1 MPNAH
6 DTLIGQVPA
15 HLIQSAHLQLTD
27 YDGRVAEFNVAA
39 WLHLPGQAG
48 SLVSLQVRYR
58 DGEQI
63 RSINLDHAKVGAQDR
78 ILLSGIARLPVTQR
92 IEEMQIRLRSAQ
104 ALGGEVKIEELF
116 VQAVEPTIA
125 QARANQ
131 ANA

>member
-58 DGEQI
+58 DGDQL
-63 RSINLDHAKVGAQDR
+63 RSINLDHAKVGVQDR

-92 IEEMQIRLRSAQ
+92 IDDMQIRLRSAQ
-104 ALGGEVKIEELF
+104 SQVEVKVEELF
-116 VQAVEPTIA
+116 VQAAEPTIA
-125 QARANQ
+125 QTRANQ

>member
-63 RSINLDHAKVGAQDR
+63 RSVNLDHAKVGAQDR
-78 ILLSGIARLPVTQR
+78 ILLSGIARLPVAQR
-92 IEEMQIRLRSAQ
+92 IEQMQIRLRSAQ
-104 ALGGEVKIEELF
+104 PQVEVKVEELF

-125 QARANQ
+125 QTMAGQ

>member
-1 MPNAH
+1 MPNVH

-58 DGEQI
+58 DGDQL
-63 RSINLDHAKVGAQDR
+63 RSINLDHAKVGVQDR

-92 IEEMQIRLRSAQ
+92 IEDMQIRLRSAQ
-104 ALGGEVKIEELF
+104 AQIELKVEELF
-116 VQAVEPTIA
+116 VQAAEPTIA
-125 QARANQ
+125 KTRANQ

>member
-27 YDGRVAEFNVAA
+27 YDGRVAEFNIAA
-39 WLHLPGQAG
+39 WLHVPGQAG
-48 SLVSLQVRYR
+48 SLVSLQVHYR
-58 DGEQI
+58 DGVQI

-92 IEEMQIRLRSAQ
+92 IEDMQIRLRSAQ
-104 ALGGEVKIEELF
+104 PQVDVKVEELF

-125 QARANQ
+125 QTLAGQ

>member
-27 YDGRVAEFNVAA
+27 YDGRVAEFNIAA

-63 RSINLDHAKVGAQDR
+63 RSVNLDHAKVGAQDR
-78 ILLSGIARLPVTQR
+78 LLLSGIARLPVAQR
-92 IEEMQIRLRSAQ
+92 IEDMQIRLRSAQ
-104 ALGGEVKIEELF
+104 PQVEVKVEELF

-125 QARANQ
+125 QTLAGQ

>member
-15 HLIQSAHLQLTD
+15 HLIQSAQLQLTE

-58 DGEQI
+58 DGNQL
-63 RSINLDHAKVGAQDR
+63 RSINLDHAKVGVQDR

-92 IEEMQIRLRSAQ
+92 IEDMQIRLRSAQ
-104 ALGGEVKIEELF
+104 SQVEVKVEELF
-116 VQAVEPTIA
+116 VQAAEPTIA
-125 QARANQ
+125 QTRASQ

>member
-6 DTLIGQVPA
+6 DTLIGHVPA

-63 RSINLDHAKVGAQDR
+63 RSVNLDHAKVGAQDR
-78 ILLSGIARLPVTQR
+78 ILLSGIARLPVAQR
-92 IEEMQIRLRSAQ
+92 IEDMQIRLRSAQ
-104 ALGGEVKIEELF
+104 PQVEVKVEELF

-125 QARANQ
+125 QTLAGQ

>member
-1 MPNAH
+1 MPNVH

-58 DGEQI
+58 DGDQL
-63 RSINLDHAKVGAQDR
+63 RSINLDHAKVGVQDR

-92 IEEMQIRLRSAQ
+92 IEDMQIRLRSAQ
-104 ALGGEVKIEELF
+104 AQIELKVEELF
-116 VQAVEPTIA
+116 VQAAEPTIA
-125 QARANQ
+125 QTRANQ

>member
-58 DGEQI
+58 DSEQI
-63 RSINLDHAKVGAQDR
+63 RSVNLDHAKVGAQDR
-78 ILLSGIARLPVTQR
+78 ILLSGIARLPVAQR
-92 IEEMQIRLRSAQ
+92 IEQMQIRLRSAQ
-104 ALGGEVKIEELF
+104 PQVEVKVEELF

-125 QARANQ
+125 QTMAGQ

>member
-48 SLVSLQVRYR
+48 SLVSLQVRYH
-58 DGEQI
+58 DGDQL
-63 RSINLDHAKVGAQDR
+63 RSINLDHAKVGVQGR

-92 IEEMQIRLRSAQ
+92 IEDMQIRLRSAQ
-104 ALGGEVKIEELF
+104 SQVEVKVEELF
-116 VQAVEPTIA
+116 VQAAEPTIA
-125 QARANQ
+125 QTRANQ

>member
-48 SLVSLQVRYR
+48 SLVSLQIRYR
-58 DGEQI
+58 DGDQL
-63 RSINLDHAKVGAQDR
+63 RSINLDHAKVGVQDR
-78 ILLSGIARLPVTQR
+78 ILLSGVARLPVTQR
-92 IEEMQIRLRSAQ
+92 IEDMQIRLRSAQ
-104 ALGGEVKIEELF
+104 SQVEVKVEELF
-116 VQAVEPTIA
+116 VQAAEPTIA
-125 QARANQ
+125 QTRANQ

>member
-39 WLHLPGQAG
+39 WLHLPDQAG

-63 RSINLDHAKVGAQDR
+63 RSVNLDHAKVGAQDR
-78 ILLSGIARLPVTQR
+78 LLLSGIARLPVAQR
-92 IEEMQIRLRSAQ
+92 IEDMQIRLRSAQ
-104 ALGGEVKIEELF
+104 PQVEVKVEELF

-125 QARANQ
+125 QTLAGQ

>member
-6 DTLIGQVPA
+6 DTLIGQVP
-15 HLIQSAHLQLTD
+15 AHLQLTD

-63 RSINLDHAKVGAQDR
+63 RSVNLDHAKVGAQDR
-78 ILLSGIARLPVTQR
+78 ILLSGIARLPVAQR
-92 IEEMQIRLRSAQ
+92 IEQMQIRLRSAQ
-104 ALGGEVKIEELF
+104 PQVEVKVEELF

-125 QARANQ
+125 QTMAGQ

>member
-63 RSINLDHAKVGAQDR
+63 RSVNLDHAKVGAQDR
-78 ILLSGIARLPVTQR
+78 ILLSGIARLPVAQR
-92 IEEMQIRLRSAQ
+92 IEDMQIRLRSAHLQ
-104 ALGGEVKIEELF
+104 VDVKVEELF
-116 VQAVEPTIA
+116 VQAVEATIA
-125 QARANQ
+125 QTLVGQ

>member
-58 DGEQI
+58 DGDQL
-63 RSINLDHAKVGAQDR
+63 RSINLDHAKVGVQGR

-92 IEEMQIRLRSAQ
+92 IEDMQIRLRSAQ
-104 ALGGEVKIEELF
+104 SQVEVKVEELF
-116 VQAVEPTIA
+116 VQAAEPTIA
-125 QARANQ
+125 QTRANQ

>member
-15 HLIQSAHLQLTD
+15 HLIQSAHPQLTD

-58 DGEQI
+58 DGDQL
-63 RSINLDHAKVGAQDR
+63 RSINLDHAKVGVQDR
-78 ILLSGIARLPVTQR
+78 ILLSGIARLPVAQR
-92 IEEMQIRLRSAQ
+92 IEDMQIRLRSAQ
-104 ALGGEVKIEELF
+104 SQVEVKVEELF
-116 VQAVEPTIA
+116 VQPAEPTIT
-125 QARANQ
+125 QTRASQ

>member
-6 DTLIGQVPA
+6 DTLIGQVPT

-27 YDGRVAEFNVAA
+27 YDGRVAEFNIAA

-63 RSINLDHAKVGAQDR
+63 RSVNLDHAKVGAQDR
-78 ILLSGIARLPVTQR
+78 LLLSGIARLPVAQR
-92 IEEMQIRLRSAQ
+92 IEDMQIRLRSAQ
-104 ALGGEVKIEELF
+104 PQVEVKVEELF

-125 QARANQ
+125 QTLAGQ

>member
-58 DGEQI
+58 DGNQL
-63 RSINLDHAKVGAQDR
+63 RSINLDHAKVGVQDR

-92 IEEMQIRLRSAQ
+92 IEDMQIRLRSAQ
-104 ALGGEVKIEELF
+104 SQVEVKVEELF
-116 VQAVEPTIA
+116 VQAAEPTIA
-125 QARANQ
+125 QTRANQ

>member
-63 RSINLDHAKVGAQDR
+63 RSVNLDHAKVGAQDR
-78 ILLSGIARLPVTQR
+78 LLLSGIARLPVAQR
-92 IEEMQIRLRSAQ
+92 IEDMQIRLRSAQ
-104 ALGGEVKIEELF
+104 QQVEVKVEELF
-116 VQAVEPTIA
+116 VQAVEPTVA
-125 QARANQ
+125 QTLAGQ

>member
-63 RSINLDHAKVGAQDR
+63 RSVNLDHAKVGAQDR
-78 ILLSGIARLPVTQR
+78 ILLSGIARLPVAQR
-92 IEEMQIRLRSAQ
+92 IEDMQIRLRSAQ
-104 ALGGEVKIEELF
+104 LQVEVKVEELF
-116 VQAVEPTIA
+116 VQAVEATIA
-125 QARANQ
+125 QTLVGQ